1 MNKAEKIRILLVDD
15 KPGNL
20 LAIENIL
27 ENPNLDIIKASSGNE
42 AIGLMLE
49 HELALVLLDVQIPEM
64 DGFETAEMMR
74 GNERTKQIPI
84 IFVTAISFEQKY
96 VFNGYES
103 GAVDYLFK
111 PFDPYILKSKVK
123 IFIELYKQ
131 KKVLKN
137 TTNNLKKTVEELK
150 KANQKILEQQKS
162 VIEKEQLK
170 VLLQMA
176 GATAHELNQPLMTL
190 LGYID
195 LMKIYKDDNKK
206 LIGHTDKIKE
216 SGLKIA
222 DIVRK
227 IQNIRNYE
235 TKPYLGKS
243 LNLGII
249 KIKD

>member
-1 MNKAEKIRILLVDD
+1 MNKAKKIRILLVDD

-20 LAIENIL
+20 LALENIL
-27 ENPNLDIIKASSGNE
+27 ENPNLNIIKASSGNE
-42 AIGLMLE
+42 ALGLMLE
-49 HELALVLLDVQIPEM
+49 HEFALVLLDVQMPEM
-64 DGFETAEMMR
+64 DGFETAELMR

-96 VFNGYES
+96 VFKSYES

-111 PFDPYILKSKVK
+111 PLDPYILKSKVK

-170 VLLQMA
+170 VLIQMA

-195 LMKIYKDDNKK
+195 LMKIYKDDNEK
-206 LIGHTDKIKE
+206 LIRHTDKIKK

-235 TKPYLGKS
+235 TKPYLGKTS
-243 LNLGII
+243 IT
-249 KIKD
+249 